1 MAHPGIET
9 IVELLGGIDLHT
21 TDITARRA
29 ALESTAGAV
38 PPPEG
43 VGVTPATVAGR
54 PAEWLDPPGAD
65 PATRTH
71 AVLYLHGGAYTVG
84 SLNTHRALGGR
95 LAIATGVAVVTLDYR
110 LAPEHP
116 FPAAVEDAASALA
129 ELVGRF
135 GADHVA
141 IAGDSAGGG
150 LAIATVLLARG
161 RGQALPAAVA
171 TISPWADLTHTH
183 ETHTTKAD
191 VDPWVA
197 TEVLDVS
204 AADYLAGAEATDP
217 LASPVFADL
226 AGLPPLR
233 IDVGDRE
240 VLLGDSLVLAERA
253 RAAGVAVDLHEWPE
267 MIHVFPAFPG
277 ELVPEA
283 DAAVA
288 AIGAF
293 LRGHLA

>member
-1 MAHPGIET
+1 
-9 IVELLGGIDLHT
+9 
-21 TDITARRA
+21 
-29 ALESTAGAV
+29 
-38 PPPEG
+38 
-43 VGVTPATVAGR
+43 
-54 PAEWLDPPGAD
+54 
-65 PATRTH
+65 RTH

-150 LAIATVLLARG
+150 LAVATVLLARG

>member
-21 TDITARRA
+21 TDIDARRA
-29 ALESTAGAV
+29 ALETTAGAV
-38 PPPEG
+38 PAPEG
-43 VGVTPATVAGR
+43 VGVTPATVGGR

-65 PATRTH
+65 PAARTA

-95 LAIATGVAVVTLDYR
+95 LAIATGVTVVTLDYR
-110 LAPEHP
+110 LAPEDP

-150 LAIATVLLARG
+150 LAVATLLLARG

-171 TISPWADLTHTH
+171 TISPWADLTQTH

-197 TEVLDVS
+197 TEVLEVS
-204 AADYLAGAEATDP
+204 AGDYLAGAEATDP

-253 RAAGVAVDLHEWPE
+253 RTAGVDVELHEWPE

-277 ELVPEA
+277 DLVPEA